1 MNDVL
6 IGFPKEIQDKLA
18 NALNL
23 KIISPYIKESVAK
36 EIIKGKNEDV
46 RIITKLNFN
55 NYESGSS
62 DLNALRYFNKMK
74 CRVKGFINGLHSKL
88 YIINEK
94 VVIITSANWTNSG
107 FNTNLEFGYITD
119 NKKNVR
125 ESLMYFNGLWN
136 SQDSIEFN
144 EN

>member
-1 MNDVL
+1 MNNVL

-46 RIITKLNFN
+46 KIITKLNFN

-74 CRVKGFINGLHSKL
+74 CKVKGFINGLHSKL